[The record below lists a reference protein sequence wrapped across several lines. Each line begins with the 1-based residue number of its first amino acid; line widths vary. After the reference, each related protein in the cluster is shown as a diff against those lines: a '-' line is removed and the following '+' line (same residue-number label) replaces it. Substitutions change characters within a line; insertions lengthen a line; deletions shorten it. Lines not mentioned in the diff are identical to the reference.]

1 MKPHLVVE
9 LVQQGVHK
17 FQKQRR
23 SNTIRLVTL
32 QLYAIEEAMMIR
44 GGKSGLWTAA
54 VAAVGAL
61 IVSVAPAA
69 AQRSVPVSKPVSFS
83 RGFVG
88 FTPAAA
94 DPRLAAAVSRSTTR
108 SGGFRFT
115 PATSSAKANR
125 KVTVAVRA
133 RVTQPYVGN
142 DRAASFGSFAP
153 SAYNLGVSVGW
164 RRFAISGDVGQ
175 ADLGLAQG
183 RRQAADLGLSYTV
196 KRWTTRVQLAAERPV
211 GTAPRL
217 VDTSESVALDL
228 GGSYRLTRNL
238 DVTAGVRY
246 KSQRERLE
254 PLKDNRRDS
263 QAVYLGTAF
272 RF

>member
-1 MKPHLVVE
+1 MGSWAAAGAAALALLV
-9 LVQQGVHK
+9 
-17 FQKQRR
+17 F
-23 SNTIRLVTL
+23 
-32 QLYAIEEAMMIR
+32 
-44 GGKSGLWTAA
+44 
-54 VAAVGAL
+54 
-61 IVSVAPAA
+61 PAA
-69 AQRSVPVSKPVSFS
+69 AQSPTAKSKPVFA
-83 RGFVG
+83 RGLG
-88 FTPAAA
+88 SFTPASA
-94 DPRLAAAVSRSTTR
+94 DPRLAAAFSRSTTMT
-108 SGGFRFT
+108 SGFRFT
-115 PATSSAKANR
+115 PSASAGKANR

-133 RVTQPYVGN
+133 RATSSHAMA
-142 DRAASFGSFAP
+142 DRGLSFGGFAP

-164 RRFAISGDVGQ
+164 RRFAISGDMAQ
-175 ADLGLAQG
+175 ADLGPMQG
-183 RRQAADLGLSYTV
+183 RRQAADVGLSYTV

-211 GTAPRL
+211 GTAPRV
-217 VDTSESVALDL
+217 VDASESVALDL

>member
-32 QLYAIEEAMMIR
+32 QLYAIESTMMIR

-54 VAAVGAL
+54 VAAVGGL
-61 IVSVAPAA
+61 ILSVAPAA
-69 AQRSVPVSKPVSFS
+69 AQRSAPVSKPASFS

-125 KVTVAVRA
+125 KVTVAVPSDGARA
-133 RVTQPYVGN
+133 TVDVPTGLGSSVLSYGFAYGITRGPSPDGAPCSMLTTLATSVWSRTVTITGDIDNRSGSSRIEVAFTRIG
-142 DRAASFGSFAP
+142 ATFGS
-153 SAYNLGVSVGW
+153 VS
-164 RRFAISGDVGQ
+164 STS
-175 ADLGLAQG
+175 LA
-183 RRQAADLGLSYTV
+183 
-196 KRWTTRVQLAAERPV
+196 
-211 GTAPRL
+211 
-217 VDTSESVALDL
+217 
-228 GGSYRLTRNL
+228 
-238 DVTAGVRY
+238 
-246 KSQRERLE
+246 
-254 PLKDNRRDS
+254 
-263 QAVYLGTAF
+263 
-272 RF
+272 